1 MRRRRTPVSA
11 LETDVV
17 VVKSPGP
24 AEKVLAPVQRTG
36 YPATSYSPGGLRY
49 NGLKGVNGHPAR
61 AVRLAQ
67 LALACPDIIWWG
79 TEIVRPVKG
88 ERTLFRDIPVGIE
101 GVEHDIVGFIGAL
114 LEFYDN
120 DNTRTRSH
128 ILERTLDLFS
138 QMGTDGAV
146 VRLISSSRWSPRLVD
161 SSRSGRVDPKLC
173 GPTQR
178 FQG

>member
-1 MRRRRTPVSA
+1 M
-11 LETDVV
+11 
-17 VVKSPGP
+17 
-24 AEKVLAPVQRTG
+24 
-36 YPATSYSPGGLRY
+36 
-49 NGLKGVNGHPAR
+49 
-61 AVRLAQ
+61 RLAQ

-79 TEIVRPVKG
+79 TEIVWPGKAEKDALPG
-88 ERTLFRDIPVGIE
+88 DIPVGIE
-101 GVEHDIVGFIGAL
+101 GVEFDIVGFIGAL